1 MEQLDPN
8 NVFFALTSISDSA
21 PSVVGGFRFRGT
33 QEEVERVIGKW
44 RAMLL
49 DQGPETKGEKL
60 QYQGHEI
67 YVAKATP
74 FTLATTYDRPWFF
87 AATNVAELKALLDR
101 VDRRAKNSGETL
113 DKDEAYHTA
122 TSHRPSN
129 YAASFSLQP
138 KAFSEQ
144 HAALRADVQLSPTAR
159 ETTILEKM
167 RCIACSTRF
176 EHEKIRDVLF
186 LGMSN
191 LQHEDTLILF
201 VL

>member
-1 MEQLDPN
+1 MRRILLLIIAVAVAAYAGWYYWNFSQQISSAPVAGLLPRDPI
-8 NVFFALTSISDSA
+8 FLALTSISDSA

-87 AATNVAELKALLDR
+87 AATNVA
-101 VDRRAKNSGETL
+101 
-113 DKDEAYHTA
+113 
-122 TSHRPSN
+122 
-129 YAASFSLQP
+129 
-138 KAFSEQ
+138 
-144 HAALRADVQLSPTAR
+144 
-159 ETTILEKM
+159 
-167 RCIACSTRF
+167 
-176 EHEKIRDVLF
+176 
-186 LGMSN
+186 
-191 LQHEDTLILF
+191 
-201 VL
+201 